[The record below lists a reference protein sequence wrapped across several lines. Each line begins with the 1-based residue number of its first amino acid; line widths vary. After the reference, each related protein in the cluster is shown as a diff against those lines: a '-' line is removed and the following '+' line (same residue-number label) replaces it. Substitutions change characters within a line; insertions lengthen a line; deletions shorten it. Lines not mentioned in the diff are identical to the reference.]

1 VSYYGTSIPDLL
13 KRLETETGAAKADTY
28 LYLAVEHKPGDPA
41 AALAYADKALEI
53 CREGN
58 FKSAE
63 IDYWTVRAILEEG
76 VSASERAIEHLE
88 KAVAIAAEIKDE
100 QGRLTAL
107 QKIGLH
113 KLRQHKTDEAGEILL
128 ACLNDYKHLPDSLMK
143 AECCHQT
150 AQYLINVDLKQ
161 AIETSLQGLSIARQL
176 GRPLDTVHHLK
187 MLMNAT
193 EKSGDDEKAL
203 QYGLEV
209 LRIKDE
215 ANDQTALLG
224 VARRMGHIYLKAGD
238 AVSAAK
244 YFTREIAL
252 HTAPVNMHRLK
263 QLQQEDAETYFYAG
277 QKQEAIQFAED
288 AVGLA
293 TNENNERK
301 LGNAQY
307 QLGSILYLNGE
318 YHQAAQLLE
327 TSLVTKGETIPAADL
342 ITTLDKLHRCYSQT
356 GNHQKAYDT
365 LLQKTTAEAKL
376 VNTEKVKQVTF
387 LNKRFETERRE
398 AELRELKIKQQQAE
412 LERSESELKA
422 IKAQMNPHFIF
433 NALNSIQEMF
443 FIGDKRLAN
452 EHLGKFSKL
461 TRDILKASGK
471 QFISLAEEMEMLQ
484 NYLELE
490 GLRFEEEFQFTLT
503 VNDENIADDVY
514 LPPMLV
520 QPYVENSIRHG
531 LLHKKG
537 LKKISIA
544 FSFNEADKTL
554 TCVVEDNGIGR
565 QASAQINA
573 NRRQLHESFATSANA
588 KRLELLNQNRDKKI
602 GVTYKDLTEGTLVS
616 ILIPVNYD

>member
-1 VSYYGTSIPDLL
+1 MSYYGTSIPDLL

-28 LYLAVEHKPGDPA
+28 LYLAVEHKPSDPA
-41 AALAYADKALEI
+41 AALTYAEKALEI

-58 FKSAE
+58 HKSNE

-76 VSASERAIEHLE
+76 VSASERAIEHLQ
-88 KAVAIAAEIKDE
+88 KAVAIAAEINDE

-113 KLRQHKTDEAGEILL
+113 KLRQHKTDEAGEILQ
-128 ACLNDYKHLPDSLMK
+128 ACLHDYKKLPDSLMK

-150 AQYLINVDLKQ
+150 AQYLVNIDLTQ
-161 AIETSLQGLSIARQL
+161 AIEVSLQGLAIAQKL

-187 MLMNAT
+187 VLMNAT
-193 EKSGDDEKAL
+193 EKSGDDNKAL

-224 VARRMGHIYLKAGD
+224 VARRIGHIYLKAGD
-238 AVSAAK
+238 DASAIK
-244 YFTREIAL
+244 YFIREVAL

-277 QKQEAIQFAED
+277 KKDEALAFARE
-288 AVGLA
+288 AVLTAQTEG
-293 TNENNERK
+293 NERK
-301 LGNAQY
+301 LGNAQF
-307 QLGSILYLNGE
+307 QLGSVLFLNNNYQTAIQYLE
-318 YHQAAQLLE
+318 D
-327 TSLVTKGETIPAADL
+327 SIITKGASIPAADL
-342 ITTLDKLHRCYSQT
+342 ISTLDKLHRCYAET
-356 GNHQKAYDT
+356 GNHAQAYKT
-365 LLQKTTAEAKL
+365 LLRKTDAETKL
-376 VNTEKVKQVTF
+376 VNAEQVKQVAY
-387 LNKRFETERRE
+387 LNKRFETEKRE
-398 AELRELKIKQQQAE
+398 TELRELKIKQQQAE

-433 NALNSIQEMF
+433 NSLNSIQEMF

-471 QFISLAEEMEMLQ
+471 QFISLAEEVDMLQ

-490 GLRFEEEFQFTLT
+490 GLRFENDFQFKIEVT
-503 VNDENIADDVY
+503 DEDAADDVY

-520 QPYVENSIRHG
+520 QPYVENAIRHG
-531 LLHKKG
+531 LLHKRGIKTIRIG
-537 LKKISIA
+537 
-544 FSFNEADKTL
+544 FDFNETQKLL
-554 TCVVEDNGIGR
+554 TCTVHDNGIGR
-565 QASAQINA
+565 EASAAINKT
-573 NRRQLHESFATSANA
+573 RKQLHESFSTSANA
-588 KRLELLNQNRDKKI
+588 KRLELLNQSRTEKV
-602 GVTYKDLTEGTLVS
+602 GVTYEDLPEGTRVTL
-616 ILIPVNYD
+616 LIPVSYD